1 MNMTS
6 IGDLAQSL
14 MLRHRSHEIKQTIST
29 LTDELSTGQV
39 SDVSA
44 RLGGDYSY
52 LTDID
57 RNLARLGGF
66 SIAASEAAFFA
77 EASQNSLGRLH
88 DLSTSLSGS
97 LISLDTAAQT
107 PVREHMSRQAAAD
120 IETAISALNG
130 TIGGRSLFG
139 GVATDRAPLASG
151 EAMMTELRTLVTGL
165 GSAAAVQTALDTWF
179 DDPAGFKAVMYNG
192 ADQTLA
198 PSRVGPGQE
207 VALTLKA
214 DDAAFRDTLKNMALA
229 ALAADPAT
237 GFDPGIQS
245 DLLLAAGTGL
255 LSSQDRLAGVRAD
268 VGFAQARIEE
278 AGIRNASART
288 GLEYARGALLEADPY
303 ETATR
308 LEEVQF
314 QLESLYTV
322 TVRSSQLSLLNF
334 MR

>member
-1 MNMTS
+1 MNITS

-14 MLRHRSHEIKQTIST
+14 MLRNRSQEIRQSIST
-29 LTDELSTGQV
+29 LTQELSSGQV
-39 SDVSA
+39 NDVSD

-66 SIAASEAAFFA
+66 SVSASEAAFFA
-77 EASQNSLGRLH
+77 DASQNSLGRLH
-88 DLSTSLSGS
+88 DLSSSLSSS
-97 LISLDTAAQT
+97 LISLNPYSLE
-107 PVREHMSRQAAAD
+107 PVRNNLGQQAVND
-120 IETAISALNG
+120 IETAISALNT

-139 GVATDRAPLASG
+139 GTATDRVPLAS
-151 EAMMTELRTLVTGL
+151 ADVLMTELQSLVSGL
-165 GSAAAVQTALDTWF
+165 GSAAAVQAAVDIWF
-179 DDPAGFKAVMYNG
+179 DDPAGFTSVMYNG

-198 PSRVGPGQE
+198 PIQIGPGQE
-207 VALTLKA
+207 VSLTLKA
-214 DDAAFRDTLKNMALA
+214 DDATFRDTLKNMAFV
-229 ALAADPAT
+229 ALAGDPT
-237 GFDPGIQS
+237 MGFDRATQS
-245 DLLLAAGTGL
+245 DLFMAAGAGL
-255 LSSQDRLAGVRAD
+255 LSSQDQLAGVRAD

-278 AGIRNASART
+278 AQIRNASART
-288 GLEYARGALLEADPY
+288 GLEYTRGALLAADPF

-308 LEEVQF
+308 LEEAQF